1 MTNHRIVK
9 ERLENRLCSGLLTR
23 PSVRGRSTLSHAPSR
38 DRRESIGIGNLLQ
51 IEIMNNAKPLGR
63 HLVVATLSRGDIIAW
78 RRYWE
83 ADVIGRANLLVSRVP
98 KAPDRFQPPKPF
110 HKISLPDDHVNAKDF
125 FIDWDSAHRRFAL
138 PDSAGPTINLRIHN
152 S

>member
-51 IEIMNNAKPLGR
+51 IEIMNNPKPLEER
-63 HLVVATLSRGDIIAW
+63 LVDATLLFASC
-78 RRYWE
+78 YWE
-83 ADVIGRANLLVSRVP
+83 CDVIGRANLLVSRVP